1 MKDNNRT
8 HSSAPAGKDTLLNA
22 VVWIVNKH
30 GKSVSQDVLHAGL
43 PRGEKLTPDFA
54 VRMLEQV
61 GIHAGWMKRD
71 LLSVADSL
79 FPVIIATATGEYA
92 ILLGRDGEHFSLL
105 EPTEVEVRH
114 LTGKELTECYAGFA
128 LFSKTRVTRTAR
140 ADDDILP
147 DASQAGHWLFSNL
160 WRYRQYFYSAA
171 LAALLANILTLSTTF
186 FTMNVYDRVVPTGA
200 YATLWSLAI
209 GVLIAIS
216 FEFISRQIR
225 TYLVDSA
232 GKKADL
238 LVGSRLFRKT
248 LAIRMECKPRSAGSF
263 ANQLREFESVRDFLS
278 SATLAT
284 LSDLPFCLLF
294 LSVMFMIGGQLVIIP
309 MLAVPVIIIAGIVI
323 QWPLSRYMKE
333 NISEISQKQGL
344 VIETIVGL
352 ETLKAAKGEGVMQKR
367 WDDFSALAAAS
378 SMKTRYLSSLTSNFV
393 SYVQQV
399 CTVLIVLWGVYLIHA
414 GELTMGALVGMVI
427 LSGRSLSPLAA
438 VVNLAI
444 RFQQAK
450 TALTS
455 LNQLMAMPTERD
467 KQAHFL
473 PTPPLKGEIKLNQAG
488 FHYPKTGIQDPQH
501 ILHDL
506 NLQIRP
512 GERVAILGS
521 IGSGKSTLLKIL
533 ARLYLPTQGQ
543 MTMDGLDVNQID
555 PADWRSACGYVCQ
568 DNRLFQGTLRHN
580 IVIGNPAVS
589 TERFLE
595 VARLTGIDALSRRHP
610 AGYDMPIGEMGQG
623 LSGGQRQ
630 QVSLARCLLLD
641 PTILLM
647 DEPTSSMDT
656 ASEALFI
663 GQLKKVV
670 QDKTLVIVTHR
681 TAVLELVDRIIVLE
695 DGKIL
700 ADGAKDVIMAKLRQ
714 SPRKATAEQNVVR
727 SASGVAGNQEAA
739 ANA

>member
-1 MKDNNRT
+1 MKDHNST
-8 HSSAPAGKDTLLNA
+8 HSKASAKKDTLLNA
-22 VVWIVNKH
+22 VTWLVSEH
-30 GKSVSQDVLHAGL
+30 GKSVSQEVLYAGL
-43 PRGEKLTPDFA
+43 PRDEKLTPDIA
-54 VRMLEQV
+54 VRMLEQT

-71 LLSVADSL
+71 LLTLPDAL
-79 FPVIIATATGEYA
+79 FPVIIATTDDDYSL
-92 ILLGRDGEHFSLL
+92 LLGREGEHYKLLDPVEKKVTHLNGKSLSK
-105 EPTEVEVRH
+105 H
-114 LTGKELTECYAGFA
+114 YAGYA
-128 LFSKTRVTRTAR
+128 LFSKMTVAQAAR
-140 ADDDILP
+140 AENEILP
-147 DASQAGHWLFSNL
+147 QSSQAGHWLFSNL

-171 LAALLANILTLSTTF
+171 MAALLANILTLSTTF
-186 FTMNVYDRVVPTGA
+186 FTMNVYDRVVPTAA

-225 TYLVDSA
+225 GYLVDTA

-238 LVGSRLFRKT
+238 LVGSRLFQKT

-294 LSVMFMIGGQLVIIP
+294 LSVMFMIGGELVIIP
-309 MLAVPVIIIAGIVI
+309 MLAVPVIIIAGVVI

-344 VIETIVGL
+344 VIETVVGL

-367 WDDFSALAAAS
+367 WDDFSALAASS

-393 SYVQQV
+393 SYVQQI

-488 FHYPKTGIQDPQH
+488 FHYPKTGVQEPQQ
-501 ILHDL
+501 ILHGL

-555 PADWRSACGYVCQ
+555 PADWRTACGYVCQ
-568 DNRLFQGTLRHN
+568 ENRLFQGTLRHN
-580 IVIGNPAVS
+580 IVMGNPAVS

-595 VARLTGIDALSRRHP
+595 VAKLTGLDTLSRRHP
-610 AGYDMPIGEMGQG
+610 AGYDMPIGEMGEG

-630 QVSLARCLLLD
+630 QVSLARCLLLN
-641 PTILLM
+641 PAILLM

-656 ASEALFI
+656 ASEAQFI
-663 GQLKKVV
+663 NQLKKLT

-700 ADGAKDVIMAKLRQ
+700 ADGMKEVIMAKLCQPYR
-714 SPRKATAEQNVVR
+714 SGAATR
-727 SASGVAGNQEAA
+727 PIINQEAA
-739 ANA
+739 SNA